1 MAIDNTYILTLKDA
15 GDKTFIMPAG
25 FDSNVTRHCWGAGGG
40 GTIGASGGGGGY
52 ASTVAQIPAG
62 AVVRLQIGQP
72 GTNGDRRT
80 GGIGGTHPS
89 YTRYRGGS
97 AGSAYDE
104 DWDTGAGGGGGG
116 ASAVVIDNSPVC
128 VGAGGGG
135 AGGPGDDSS
144 AGNPGNPGGVYP
156 GVATDIYPVTLSY
169 AWCQFMNDYA
179 VWGPFSPFT
188 TTINFPVTGT
198 YTFAFAVDNFGNV
211 QVDGVQV
218 VSSSNFTSVTYGNVT
233 INSGTRTVRVFA
245 TNTGGPAGV
254 AVRIL
259 KPDLTELTNSR
270 NYTVSNGLTATSDGG
285 VSVNAWTS
293 GGGGGGGY
301 YGGQAGTSYG
311 DDAGNAPGGNGGQNY
326 GNITAA
332 GSGTSPG
339 GLTSIYYP
347 TTPPNIGRAGSPGYI
362 VMIFTR
368 GTGLQ
373 IKDADG
379 SGNWVP
385 VQESYVKLPEFS
397 YTIYLTPP
405 SSSTFTYGTNDF
417 VIPVGVNEISVTAT
431 GGGGGGGGG
440 GYGTGGET
448 GGSGAGGGSGF
459 TTTVSNIAVT
469 PGETLSV
476 VVGVGGAGGT
486 THYSRPSR
494 GGFAL
499 RNEYY
504 GGNGTSSR
512 VLRSSTPLVTAAA
525 GDGGYPGVE
534 AGQGAIPGGA
544 GYRNGSSGT
553 YVGGGVVPGGNGG
566 DSFFTAGA
574 RGIASGSTTAPSGT
588 LGSGGAGGGASDGPD
603 TAANGGKGG
612 DGRITIN
619 YNSPPIPLIITTGGW
634 KTIQNIYTKGNDNVW
649 KSITQSGN
657 ITLYNYT

>member
-1 MAIDNTYILTLKDA
+1 MATDNTYILTLKDA

-25 FDSNVTRHCWGAGGG
+25 FESNVEIHCWGAGGG

-52 ASTVAQIPAG
+52 AKAIAQISAG
-62 AVVRLQIGQP
+62 NTVRLQIGQP
-72 GTNGDRRT
+72 GTNGDRQT
-80 GGIGGTHPS
+80 GGLGGTHPS
-89 YTRYRGGS
+89 YTLYKGGS

-116 ASAVVIDNSPVC
+116 ASAVRVNGTAVC
-128 VGAGGGG
+128 VGSGGGG
-135 AGGPGDDSS
+135 AGGPGDDSGG
-144 AGNPGNPGGVYP
+144 GNPGNPGGV
-156 GVATDIYPVTLSY
+156 
-169 AWCQFMNDYA
+169 
-179 VWGPFSPFT
+179 
-188 TTINFPVTGT
+188 
-198 YTFAFAVDNFGNV
+198 
-211 QVDGVQV
+211 
-218 VSSSNFTSVTYGNVT
+218 SS
-233 INSGTRTVRVFA
+233 
-245 TNTGGPAGV
+245 
-254 AVRIL
+254 L
-259 KPDLTELTNSR
+259 
-270 NYTVSNGLTATSDGG
+270 GLTANSNGGTSNNGW
-285 VSVNAWTS
+285 SS

-301 YGGQAGTSYG
+301 LGGAAGTTYG
-311 DDAGNAPGGNGGQNY
+311 DDAGNAPGGNGGQDY
-326 GNITAA
+326 GNITVA

-368 GTGLQ
+368 AAGLQ

-379 SGNWVP
+379 SGDWVP
-385 VQESYVKLPEFS
+385 VEESYVKLPEFS

-417 VIPVGVNEISVTAT
+417 VIPVGVTEISVTAT

-469 PGETLSV
+469 TGETLSV

-512 VLRSSTPLVTAAA
+512 VLRSSTTLVTAAA

-534 AGQGAIPGGA
+534 SGQGAIPGGA
-544 GYRNGSSGT
+544 GYRNGSGGT

-574 RGIASGSTTAPSGT
+574 RGVASGSGTAPSGT

-619 YNSPPIPLIITTGGW
+619 YSSPPIPLVITTGGW
-634 KTIQNIYTKGNDNVW
+634 KTIESIYYKDSNNVW
-649 KSITQSGN
+649 QPISQSGN